1 MLHDCLVWALSTLT
15 CILGF
20 GEWRGDAAS
29 GESKAA
35 DRMDGPD
42 LSCAGVE
49 DGRWRKRLPRGR
61 ARAPPQQRPQLP
73 HRYRPLRT

>member
-49 DGRWRKRLPRGR
+49 DGRWRKRLPRR
-61 ARAPPQQRPQLP
+61 SYRTATARYVA
-73 HRYRPLRT
+73 T